1 MPLIPHYLSS
11 LLLASSDKVMIQKM
25 VGDQSVGLYSVAYS
39 YAGLGLIVFTA
50 LNNAYSPFAMNAIRD
65 GDYRPLAKKTNW
77 LILLSVLTAGIM
89 ILVAPEALYLLGGSV
104 YLESLPI
111 IPALVLGVFLSSFYY
126 IFSNVE
132 FVYEKTKLVFLIT
145 LLGSALNI
153 GLNWALIPIFGY
165 TVAAYTT
172 IIGYVVIT
180 VLHYIVSWRIVGKS
194 IYDIGKISL
203 IVLILVFICTIAS
216 PLYGTVVLRYVAVA
230 LLTGTFFVVFLKK

>member
-1 MPLIPHYLSS
+1 M
-11 LLLASSDKVMIQKM
+11 
-25 VGDQSVGLYSVAYS
+25 
-39 YAGLGLIVFTA
+39 
-50 LNNAYSPFAMNAIRD
+50 
-65 GDYRPLAKKTNW
+65 
-77 LILLSVLTAGIM
+77 
-89 ILVAPEALYLLGGSV
+89 
-104 YLESLPI
+104 
-111 IPALVLGVFLSSFYY
+111 
-126 IFSNVE
+126 
-132 FVYEKTKLVFLIT
+132 
-145 LLGSALNI
+145 NI